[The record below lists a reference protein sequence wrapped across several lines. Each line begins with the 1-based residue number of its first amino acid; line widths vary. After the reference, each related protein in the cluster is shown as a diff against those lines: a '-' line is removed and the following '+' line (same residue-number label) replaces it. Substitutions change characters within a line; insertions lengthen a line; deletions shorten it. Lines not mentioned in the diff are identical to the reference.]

1 MRKLVLLCVLLL
13 VLAVASAALAAE
25 SQKQSG
31 SQISWLNSMDQ
42 AIEQAKAQ
50 NKPILVD
57 FFNPE

>member
-1 MRKLVLLCVLLL
+1 MQKSVLYLVVLT
-13 VLAVASAALAAE
+13 VFTVTFPVAAAE

-31 SQISWLNSMDQ
+31 SQINWLNSIDQ

-50 NKPILVD
+50 NKPILID